1 MASPKPPSPEKP
13 AMARPRFEPSPCSSS
28 SEIPSLGSSWL
39 PLISAPADFPP
50 DIFETAVSQLIHH
63 PEYNSTLILRSEL
76 VNETTVDFPA
86 LVPVLDGVV
95 PLRNIHRRL
104 LPRRPGRDEPLE
116 QHCTLYG
123 SESDP
128 DTLVLTPIVP
138 PGGALPYYHPAVS
151 FLAFRYISATTPPTL
166 RLEVVLL
173 SPETETDPGSRL
185 YRTGLSLLDALHR
198 YGWGA
203 LTNYKKR
210 VHHDCVV
217 PREIYQDVY
226 LVMRERF
233 KGLVDTWVES
243 TDPLKHVFED
253 IGIATFLILLWKD
266 TYPALPTS
274 DIPPDEPWHGWGRPP
289 GGFLDFGCGN
299 GLLTHI
305 LLSCGY
311 PGRGIDLRA
320 RTSWTTYPPHTQAHL
335 LVDAFDPRTLAA
347 GGPAVGR
354 TLYTAPGQFVIA
366 NHADEL
372 TPWAP
377 LLATRARASGF
388 LSIPCCAW
396 MFDARF
402 ERGKAGGR
410 RGFGF
415 GAEEEEDGEEG
426 GGLAALVESL
436 NLGADSGTASG
447 YVQYRIWLAQLQ
459 RHCGWEVEC
468 EVLRIPST
476 RNWALVGRR
485 RVGEEEEAQA
495 NVDAILQSVA
505 DRGIFK
511 TRTPEGKTGH

>member
-1 MASPKPPSPEKP
+1 MT
-13 AMARPRFEPSPCSSS
+13 RPRFEPSPCSDPLEVPTIAS
-28 SEIPSLGSSWL
+28 PWL
-39 PLISAPADFPP
+39 ALISCPADFPP
-50 DIFETAVSQLIHH
+50 EIFETAISQLIHH
-63 PEYNSTLILRSEL
+63 PEYNSTLILRSDVLAESTS
-76 VNETTVDFPA
+76 EF
-86 LVPVLDGVV
+86 PVLVDGLL
-95 PLRNIHRRL
+95 PLRNVHRLL
-104 LPRRPGRDEPLE
+104 LPRRPGRDGALE

-123 SESDP
+123 TDSVA
-128 DTLVLTPIVP
+128 DTLVLTPVVP
-138 PGGALPYYHPAVS
+138 AGGSLPYYHPAAS
-151 FLAFRYISATTPPTL
+151 HLAFRYLPTTPPSI
-166 RLEVVLL
+166 RIEVVLS
-173 SPETETDPGSRL
+173 SPEDTPTDPGSRI

-210 VHHDCVV
+210 VHHDCLV
-217 PREIYQDVY
+217 PREKYQDLY

-266 TYPALPTS
+266 TYPAPSTS
-274 DIPPDEPWHGWGRPP
+274 DVPLDEPWHGWGRPT

-311 PGRGIDLRA
+311 AGVGIDLRA
-320 RTSWTTYPPHTQAHL
+320 RASWKTYSAHTQAHL
-335 LVDAFDPRTLAA
+335 RVDAFDPQTLAA
-347 GGPAVGR
+347 DAPASV
-354 TLYTAPGQFVIA
+354 YTAPDQFIIA

-396 MFDARF
+396 TFDARF
-402 ERGKAGGR
+402 ERGKAGAAALFAGDDA
-410 RGFGF
+410 
-415 GAEEEEDGEEG
+415 GAE
-426 GGLAALVESL
+426 LAALVETL
-436 NLGADSGTASG
+436 NLGSDNANTSG
-447 YVQYRIWLAQLQ
+447 YAQYRIWLARLS
-459 RHCGWEVEC
+459 RHCGWEAEA

-476 RNWALVGRR
+476 RNWAVVGRR
-485 RVGEEEEAQA
+485 RMGSEEEAQA
-495 NVDAILQSVA
+495 HVDAISQAVR

-511 TRTPEGKTGH
+511 TRTPEGKGGKEH